1 MTGIFNGL
9 AATRTR
15 LALLRA
21 IHSDPGRVYLDTEEH
36 VVWDASLGMR
46 VTERVKEFIR
56 HDWVRALAPDEPRG
70 RGERKERGYFRLK
83 HIGLQVLAGQGGQ
96 GRG

>member
-21 IHSDPGRVYLDTEEH
+21 INNDPGRVYLDPEEH
-36 VVWDASLGMR
+36 AVWDASLGMR

-56 HDWVRALAPDEPRG
+56 HDWVRALTPDEPRG
-70 RGERKERGYFRLK
+70 RGERPGRGYFRLK
-83 HIGLQVLAGQGGQ
+83 ETGLRVLAAERGQN
-96 GRG
+96 RG

>member
-21 IHSDPGRVYLDTEEH
+21 INNDPGRVYLDPEEH

-46 VTERVKEFIR
+46 VTERVREFIR
-56 HDWVRALAPDEPRG
+56 HDWVRALTPDEPRG
-70 RGERKERGYFRLK
+70 RGERKERGYYRTTA
-83 HIGLQVLAGQGGQ
+83 IGRQVLATERGQ
-96 GRG
+96 RA